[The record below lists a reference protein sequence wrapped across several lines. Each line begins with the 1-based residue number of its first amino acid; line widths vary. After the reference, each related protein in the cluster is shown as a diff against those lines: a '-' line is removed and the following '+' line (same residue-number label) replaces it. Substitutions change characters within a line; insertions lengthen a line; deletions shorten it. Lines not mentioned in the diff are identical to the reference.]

1 MENKENLKEYKEYML
16 KEIDIIQDIIKRM
29 AFNSFMIKGWAIT
42 LVVVTLLLKG
52 TEKYQVWIAFI
63 PLIVFWFLD
72 AYFLWQERMYR
83 KLYEW
88 VINNR
93 LKTEEYLFDMNAY
106 RFKDKVQSRVR
117 IMFSITLGWFYGS
130 IAILVIIY
138 TLILLIMKGGY

>member
-1 MENKENLKEYKEYML
+1 MENKENLKEYML
-16 KEIDIIQDIIKRM
+16 KEIEIIHDIIKRM

-72 AYFLWQERMYR
+72 AYFLWQERLYR

-106 RFKDKVQSRVR
+106 RFKKEVQSRPG

-130 IAILVIIY
+130 IAVLVIIY
-138 TLILLIMKGGY
+138 SLILFIKGGS